1 MCRTL
6 FLGTHQP
13 TWKCWKMEL
22 LNTPTDKEE
31 AKHKGTEKRR
41 EEKRRWRCSYHPR
54 RRTCRWW
61 SSQWRRSEI
70 WAHCRCSC
78 QTPASPRAAPV
89 SSPHPSAGQ
98 THTQITI
105 SWDESYRNTS
115 QLHQCSSPHLCKVLL
130 RDPSCPL
137 DAELQRSAGV
147 RHICT
152 LDQHP
157 LNQQPVLWRVP
168 DVGLTVTVAVHAL
181 QERQPHTW
189 ASAHTDTNTCSLSW
203 DTPATL
209 YFKSPKM

>member
-31 AKHKGTEKRR
+31 AKHKDEERR
-41 EEKRRWRCSYHPR
+41 RRWCSYHPR

-61 SSQWRRSEI
+61 SSLWRRSEI
-70 WAHCRCSC
+70 WARCRCSC
-78 QTPASPRAAPV
+78 QTPASPREAPV
-89 SSPHPSAGQ
+89 SSPRPSAGQ
-98 THTQITI
+98 TQTHHNQLRWII
-105 SWDESYRNTS
+105 QKHLCS
-115 QLHQCSSPHLCKVLL
+115 QLCQYSSPHLCKVLL

-157 LNQQPVLWRVP
+157 LYQQPVLWRVP

-181 QERQPHTW
+181 QERQHTHMSICTHTITR
-189 ASAHTDTNTCSLSW
+189 SA
-203 DTPATL
+203 DTPSL
-209 YFKSPKM
+209 Q